1 MKVWADA
8 SPYQVAVMARVLG
21 TFCKQHGIAN
31 QPDRDKIAER
41 IVALYE
47 SGVTREDELLTLLR
61 QAIS

>member
-47 SGVTREDELLTLLR
+47 SGVTREDELFAKLKRT
-61 QAIS
+61 IN